1 MALSTNVGQEIQV
14 CYDCDDDKDVMMMM
28 AMMMMVVID

>member
-14 CYDCDDDKDVMMMM
+14 CYDCDNDDDDYKDV
-28 AMMMMVVID
+28 MMMMVVID